1 MPSKPLLLRLRSWSL
16 WRLLPYLKR
25 YRFRLIVGCLMVL
38 LTDLAGVAIPWV
50 LRNAANTLQG
60 ASFSTSLLVRYAVLI
75 LGLSILGG
83 VFRFFMRRIV
93 IGASRYIEYDLGN
106 DLFASLERMAAPFYR
121 RFTTGDLMARLTND
135 LSAVRM
141 VLGPGIMYSMETL
154 FTATLITVLLFRI
167 SPSLAVLILLPAVV
181 VSLLARRAGRLIHQ
195 RFEKIQEQFS
205 WLTTLAQEVVSGIR
219 VVKAYTQEPAT
230 ARRFEEAN
238 QEYVGRSMRLVKLW
252 GAFQPML
259 ALLLGVSLVVLMWF
273 GGRQVMTG
281 RITLGDF
288 VAFIVY
294 LGMLTWPTIALGWVI
309 NIVER
314 GSASMTRLLEILDAE
329 PEVRDDESVLPGP
342 ISIQGHIEVR
352 NLSFRY
358 RDQLIL
364 DDISFTVSVGETL
377 AIVGRTGSGK
387 STLMNLLC
395 RLYPVPPST
404 IFIDG
409 HDINRIPL
417 RALRQAIGY
426 VPQDAFLFS
435 DTIRGNIAFG
445 RPDADLASVEQAAG
459 AAYILPDI
467 LDLPERFE
475 TFVGERGITLSG
487 GQKQRVSLS
496 RALLVQP
503 RILLLDDAL
512 SAVDTE
518 TEAKILASLRT
529 YLERCTAILISHRV
543 STLTL
548 ADRILVLENGRIVE
562 RGTHEQLLSRE
573 GYYAELY
580 RRQLLREELEVEP

>member
-1 MPSKPLLLRLRSWSL
+1 
-16 WRLLPYLKR
+16 
-25 YRFRLIVGCLMVL
+25 
-38 LTDLAGVAIPWV
+38 
-50 LRNAANTLQG
+50 
-60 ASFSTSLLVRYAVLI
+60 
-75 LGLSILGG
+75 
-83 VFRFFMRRIV
+83 
-93 IGASRYIEYDLGN
+93 
-106 DLFASLERMAAPFYR
+106 
-121 RFTTGDLMARLTND
+121 
-135 LSAVRM
+135 
-141 VLGPGIMYSMETL
+141 METL

-230 ARRFEEAN
+230 ARRFEDAN

-329 PEVRDDESVLPGP
+329 PEVRDDESVLRGS

-417 RALRQAIGY
+417 SRLRQAIGY

-445 RPDADLASVEQAAG
+445 RPEADLASVEQAAG